1 MLKIDKLT
9 AKIGD
14 RKILDKFSIEINDG
28 EVHAIMGPNG
38 TGKST
43 LSKII
48 MGSKE
53 YNIVNGT
60 IIFNG
65 EDITNLE
72 VDERSR
78 KGIFLSM
85 QNPISIEGVTNREF
99 LRTALNARSN
109 EPLGLF
115 DFIKKTEQNIKDLGI
130 KNDILTQNI
139 NDGSS
144 GGERKKNEVLQI
156 KVLEPSFIILDEI
169 DSGLDVDSLKVV
181 CDNINKYKEEHP
193 NTSVL
198 IITHYRRLLDYIK
211 PDFVHKMMDGHIV
224 ETGDVSLA
232 YEIDKS
238 GYGENDA

>member
-43 LSKII
+43 LSTII
-48 MGSKE
+48 MGSNE

>member
-60 IIFNG
+60 IVFNG

-193 NTSVL
+193 NTSIL

>member
-14 RKILDKFSIEINDG
+14 RKILDKFSINIKDG
-28 EVHAIMGPNG
+28 EVHVIMGPNG

-48 MGSKE
+48 MGSHE
-53 YNIVNGT
+53 YNITSGS
-60 IIFNG
+60 IIFND

-85 QNPISIEGVTNREF
+85 QNPISVEGVTNREF
-99 LRTALNARSN
+99 LRTALNSRSK
-109 EPLGLF
+109 EPLSLYE
-115 DFIKKTEQNIKDLGI
+115 FIKKTEKNINELDI
-130 KNDILTQNI
+130 KNDVLTQNI
-139 NDGSS
+139 NEGSS

-181 CDNINKYKEEHP
+181 CENINKYKEEKT
-193 NTSVL
+193 NTSIL
-198 IITHYRRLLDYIK
+198 IITHYSRLLNYIK
-211 PDFVHKMMDGHIV
+211 PDYVHKMMDGHIV
-224 ETGDVSLA
+224 ETGDISLA
-232 YEIDKS
+232 YEIDKT
-238 GYGENDA
+238 GYGELDA

>member
-9 AKIGD
+9 AKIGE
-14 RKILDKFSIEINDG
+14 RKILDKFNIEIKDG
-28 EVHAIMGPNG
+28 EIHAIMGPNG

-48 MGSKE
+48 MGSHE
-53 YNIVNGT
+53 YNIAGGS

-99 LRTALNARSN
+99 LRTALNARSK

-115 DFIKKTEQNIKDLGI
+115 DFIKKMEKNIKDLDI
-130 KNDILTQNI
+130 KNEILTQNI

-181 CDNINKYKEEHP
+181 CDNINKYKEEKP
-193 NTSVL
+193 NTSIL
-198 IITHYRRLLDYIK
+198 IITHYSRLLDYIK

-224 ETGDVSLA
+224 LIICQNTIKRFLKRKLSR
-232 YEIDKS
+232 
-238 GYGENDA
+238 

>member
-9 AKIGD
+9 AKIGE
-14 RKILDKFSIEINDG
+14 RKILDKFNIEIKDG
-28 EVHAIMGPNG
+28 EIHAIMGPNG

-48 MGSKE
+48 MGSHE
-53 YNIVNGT
+53 YNIAGGS

-99 LRTALNARSN
+99 LRTALNARSK

-115 DFIKKTEQNIKDLGI
+115 DFIKKKEKNIKDLDI
-130 KNDILTQNI
+130 KNEILTQNI

-181 CDNINKYKEEHP
+181 CDNINKYKEEKP
-193 NTSVL
+193 NTSIL
-198 IITHYRRLLDYIK
+198 IITHYSRLLDYIK

-224 ETGDVSLA
+224 STGNISLA

-238 GYGENDA
+238 GYGEIDA